1 MDAYKKYFHNL
12 AKKYILMLNR
22 RKGKIMKKAV
32 SIFCFSLI
40 FPMILTAQS
49 WVWHTGQTTFQGDP
63 GDFFDPYLYVENI
76 SGQDLSIRIIRT
88 ANNLPSSE
96 WISSMCNA
104 LLCFPPDVDTL
115 FIPDPL
121 WGVPPIAPGD
131 STEFHL
137 QVNSSSNTP
146 GTAYITIKVENMNN
160 PSEFEESEFVFSTMP
175 DAVEP
180 SNQQVSGS
188 FRLLTNYPNPFNPT
202 TTIPFEIGGAKVVD
216 VQVNIYNLLGQKVNV
231 LLDEQLFPGNYEV
244 TWNALDQNGHKV
256 PTGIYFYELQ
266 AGEFR
271 QIHKL
276 LLVQ

>member
-1 MDAYKKYFHNL
+1 
-12 AKKYILMLNR
+12 MLNR
-22 RKGKIMKKAV
+22 RRGKIMKKAV

-49 WVWHTGQTTFQGDP
+49 WTWHTGQTTFQGDP

-88 ANNLPSSE
+88 VNNLPSSE

-131 STEFHL
+131 SAEFHL

-160 PSEFEESEFVFSTMP
+160 PTEFEETEFIFSTMP

-180 SNQQVSGS
+180 SNHQVSGS
-188 FRLLTNYPNPFNPT
+188 FRLLTNYPNPFNPI
-202 TTIPFEIGGAKVVD
+202 TTIPFEVGGVKPVD
-216 VQVNIYNLLGQKVNV
+216 VSLQVYNNLGQKVASLVNEK
-231 LLDEQLFPGNYEV
+231 LNPGTYQV
-244 TWNALDQNGHKV
+244 SWNALNQFGSRV
-256 PTGIYFYELQ
+256 PSGIYFYEIQ
-266 AGEFR
+266 AGHFR
-271 QIHKL
+271 AINKM
-276 LLVQ
+276 LLVK